1 MQLPKLDVTGV
12 RAAAGTHRMH
22 LQPGT
27 VLHTSCASPLHRCFD
42 AQLYEAAR
50 IIFVH
55 IPNWGRLASTLVRLH
70 HFQQAVDAARK
81 ANSPR
86 TWKEVCS
93 PSLQCTALPACTTG
107 SGLRPEAH

>member
-1 MQLPKLDVTGV
+1 MQLSKLDVTGV
-12 RAAAGTHRMH
+12 RAAAGTQRMY
-22 LQPGT
+22 LQPRA
-27 VLHTSCASPLHRCFD
+27 VLHTSCAFTLHRCFD

-93 PSLQCTALPACTTG
+93 ASLRCTALSACTT
-107 SGLRPEAH
+107 SACLHPEAH

>member
-1 MQLPKLDVTGV
+1 MLY
-12 RAAAGTHRMH
+12 
-22 LQPGT
+22 
-27 VLHTSCASPLHRCFD
+27 TSCAFPLHRCFD

-93 PSLQCTALPACTTG
+93 SSLQCAALSAGTTTSCWRPEPTDTYLHVGPALPAHNLTA
-107 SGLRPEAH
+107 SALL